1 MNEAFI
7 YDAIRTPVGRYGGSL
22 SPVRT
27 DDLAATPLR
36 HLKDK
41 YPDIDWTLLDDLR
54 YGCVN
59 QAGEDNR
66 NVARWAA
73 LLAGLPD
80 TVPAATISRLCAS
93 GMQAVA
99 DASRCLKLGE
109 NEFMIA
115 GGVENMSRAP
125 YVIGKA
131 QKGFAMDQVMYDT
144 TIAIRFPN
152 PVLMANESLVANPV
166 TAQNVANEY
175 HISRE
180 DQDRFAYAS
189 QMKAKAAQEEGLLG
203 EEICPVVIPQK
214 KKDPIV
220 VSRDEHPRP
229 ATTMEGLAALK
240 PITGPDGSITA
251 GNSSGINDGACAI
264 LMGNEKM
271 ADKLGLTPK
280 VRVVGSAVAGVPARV
295 MGIGPVPATQKL
307 LARLKMTMDQF
318 DVIELNEA
326 FASQVVAC
334 LRALG
339 LQDDDPRV
347 NRLGGAIA
355 LGHPLGMSGA
365 RLVTT
370 ATYQLCRAKGRYA
383 LCTLCIGGGQGMA
396 MVLER
401 V

>member
-7 YDAIRTPVGRYGGSL
+7 YDAIRTPVGRHGGSL
-22 SPVRT
+22 SSVRT
-27 DDLAATPLR
+27 DDLAAVPIR
-36 HLKDK
+36 YLKDK
-41 YPDIDWTLLDDLR
+41 HSNIDWTLLDDLR
-54 YGCVN
+54 FGCVN

-80 TVPAATISRLCAS
+80 SVPAATISRLCAS

-115 GGVENMSRAP
+115 GGVEGMSRAP
-125 YVIGKA
+125 YVMGKA
-131 QKGFAMDQVMYDT
+131 QKGFAMDQIMYDT

-152 PVLMANESLVANPV
+152 PVLVANESLVGNPV
-166 TAQNVANEY
+166 TAQNVADEY

-180 DQDRFAYAS
+180 DQDRFACAS

-229 ATTMEGLAALK
+229 ATTLEDLAALK
-240 PITGPDGSITA
+240 PITGPVGSITA

-271 ADKLGLTPK
+271 ADRLGLTPK

-307 LARLKMTMDQF
+307 LARLNMTMDQF
-318 DVIELNEA
+318 DIIELNEA
-326 FASQVVAC
+326 FASQVVAS

-347 NRLGGAIA
+347 NRQGGAIA
-355 LGHPLGMSGA
+355 LGHPLGMTGA

-370 ATYQLCRAKGRYA
+370 ATYQLCRTKGRYA